1 MSAGMES
8 KAEKL
13 TRHCQA
19 IKQGADR
26 GIDWVRDVR
35 QSSTRVDREADAL
48 IQKLRR
54 MKNLAGRLGQAAANP
69 VSVGFFGLSQAGK
82 SYLISTMAAGNN
94 GRLETVYDGQCLDF
108 MKHVN
113 PPGGGKEA
121 TGLVTRFTRNT
132 EDTVAGFPIKLSIFS
147 EIDLVK
153 ILGNSFFNDFN
164 REKVKFNTDPEYINQ
179 LLADAEN
186 KAQAQ
191 ATGGITEDDMVDLQD
206 YFTHGFKTSMEPLKG
221 AYWPGVIE
229 FVPRLKAEDRARIL
243 SVLWGQID
251 ELTSTYLLLKNAL
264 TSLSFAPV
272 LFAPLTVLVNGSEQ
286 EGFSQQ
292 DSIMNVDMLGR
303 LGKDN
308 SDSIDVMPVV
318 QGQTFSPVALPR
330 SILAALT
337 LEMIFPLVEK
347 PVCEKLETVDL
358 LDFPGYRGRLSIEDI
373 NGVREALKDNKKD
386 PVSELLLRGKV
397 AYLFER
403 FTDCQEMNVLIV
415 CTPSDKQSDVTSVGP
430 VLTSWIEKTQGET
443 VDIRTGKKPG
453 LAWAITMFDKRINAS
468 LSHTEDL
475 LQNSWGTGGL
485 MQQALLER
493 FGQYNW
499 VHEWAMGQPFSNMFL
514 VRKPREPVSFL
525 ELEDGSEIAVK
536 AEYQAQ
542 LDLMRST
549 FSADT
554 TIQKHFNDPAAIWD
568 SMMSLNQ
575 GGVGLLSE
583 HVFDAA
589 DLNIKL
595 SRISEQVDNIVDDLV
610 HKQFGDYFQA
620 EGASEVEKKKAIVK
634 EIVDSLK
641 SRAPLIG
648 ELLYQ
653 LQPVVEH
660 FRAIYLR
667 SEMDNRKVEA
677 TFGQDPAQQQEKKSP
692 QAVQIDNSMFDLNLD
707 FSISEAPSSS
717 EEPATPVKG
726 QGGGSCYLFT
736 RGVMQEWVKHLKE
749 IPDRSDLM
757 AYLGF
762 SKKAVELL
770 ISELITAID
779 RLKLE
784 QRLVEAI
791 SKTESQTS
799 STRHR
804 LVERQT
810 LVVSTIINDFLS
822 SLGMNWIPVSERAD
836 SRFQSGR
843 KIFTPADNI
852 KSGQLPKIKEQPTP
866 YTTIYLTDW
875 LIALEKL
882 IIANAGHSAGRDI
895 SPEQNEALGQL
906 MRVIEGKE

>member
-1 MSAGMES
+1 MNN
-8 KAEKL
+8 KAENL
-13 TRHCQA
+13 SLHCES
-19 IKQGADR
+19 IKQGAEL

-54 MKNLAGRLGQAAANP
+54 VKNFAVRLGQAAKNP
-69 VSVGFFGLSQAGK
+69 VSIGFFGLSQAGK
-82 SYLISTMAAGNN
+82 SYLISTMAAGKN
-94 GRLETVYDGQCLDF
+94 GRLETVYDGQRLDF

-121 TGLVTRFTRNT
+121 TGLVTRFTRNA
-132 EDTVAGFPIKLSIFS
+132 EDTVVGYPIKLSIFS

-179 LLADAEN
+179 LLAEFES

-191 ATGGITEDDMVDLQD
+191 ATGGITEDDMVDLLD
-206 YFTHGFKTSMEPLKG
+206 YFESRFLSSMEPLLG
-221 AYWPGVIE
+221 TYWPVAIE
-229 FVPRLKAEDRARIL
+229 LVPRLKAEDRVKIL

-251 ELTSTYLLLKNAL
+251 ELSTTYLLLRKVIAAL
-264 TSLSFAPV
+264 SYAPV
-272 LFAPLTVLVNGSEQ
+272 IYAPLTVLVNGSEQ
-286 EGFSQQ
+286 KGFSQK
-292 DSIMNVDMLGR
+292 DSIMNVDILGR

-308 SDSIDVMPVV
+308 SDSIEVMPFD
-318 QGQTFSPVALPR
+318 QGQTLPPVSVPR

-347 PVCEKLETVDL
+347 PVCEMLEKVDL
-358 LDFPGYRGRLSIEDI
+358 LDFPGYRGRLSIDDI
-373 NGVREALKDNKKD
+373 NGVRKAVKDNNKD

-430 VLTSWIEKTQGET
+430 VLSSWIEKTQGES

-468 LSHTEDL
+468 LSHTEDQ
-475 LQNSWGTGGL
+475 LQIGWGTEGL
-485 MQQALLER
+485 MQAALLER

-499 VHEWAMGQPFSNMFL
+499 VHEWSSGKPFNNMFL

-525 ELEDGSEIAVK
+525 DLEEGVEIAIK
-536 AEYQAQ
+536 DEYQTQ

-549 FSADT
+549 FCADV
-554 TIQKHFNDPAAIWD
+554 TIQKHFKDPAEIWD

-583 HVFDAA
+583 HVSDAA
-589 DLNIKL
+589 DLDIKL
-595 SRISEQVDNIVDDLV
+595 ARISEQVSGIVDDLV
-610 HKQFGDYFQA
+610 NKRFANYFQA
-620 EGASEVEKKKAIVK
+620 EGAGEVEKKQAIAK
-634 EIVDSLK
+634 EIIASLK
-641 SRAPLIG
+641 TRVPLIG

-653 LQPVVEH
+653 LQPVTEH

-667 SEMDNRKVEA
+667 SEMDSNKLETA
-677 TFGQDPAQQQEKKSP
+677 TELEQEKQTP
-692 QAVQIDNSMFDLNLD
+692 QAVQIDNSIFDLDMD
-707 FSISEAPSSS
+707 FLESDNTASTEQMTYSTNGHTSSS
-717 EEPATPVKG
+717 
-726 QGGGSCYLFT
+726 LFI
-736 RGVMQEWVKHLKE
+736 RGVLQEWVKHLRE
-749 IPDRSDLM
+749 IPDRTELM
-757 AYLGF
+757 NYLGF

-770 ISELITAID
+770 IDELISAID

-784 QRLVEAI
+784 QRLIEAI
-791 SKTESQTS
+791 NKTELQTTA
-799 STRHR
+799 TRSR
-804 LVERQT
+804 LVERQVM
-810 LVVSTIINDFLS
+810 VVSTIINEFLS
-822 SLGMNWIPVSERAD
+822 TLGMGWLPLSERAE
-836 SRFQSGR
+836 SNVQAGR
-843 KIFTPADNI
+843 KLFTPADDI
-852 KSGQLPKIKEQPTP
+852 KPGNLPDIKEQPTR
-866 YTTIYLTDW
+866 YTEIYLRDW
-875 LIALEKL
+875 FVALGKL
-882 IIANAGHSAGRDI
+882 IIDNAGHSAGRDI

-906 MRVIEGKE
+906 MAVIEGKQK